1 MSEQTQNNYSNIVSQ
16 VQAQNANALAALTE
30 KAKKHQD
37 MLQSLI
43 NEPIA
48 LASGELLQ
56 RGIFKVSKGVTA
68 LGKQVGSQT
77 VQNVADAVSQ
87 GTSLTDAV
95 TSGIKADVGKA
106 IGTDPV
112 AALRKAQQT
121 ASAEMGKSIKGR
133 VGSSNLATKAATT
146 LDTAKSGAESQRSG
160 LAQTWADIKDK
171 GTETRGVV
179 SRLKSAFG
187 IKENGT
193 ANFTTETSLN
203 EQRAKIRETLAKTK
217 GGRALNRKND
227 ALEANRRLVQKQ
239 KEDGFSDLEPISLS
253 GKKDPRLVA
262 EKGVAA
268 PTEATELDAFASG
281 YSSLKKPEQS
291 VAPAAAEPVLD
302 DEGNPIQDETERL
315 RQKAEARGEEPDA
328 SLAPKAPDRVSETRS
343 ASSVLADLAQRET
356 ITGSAPRAR
365 KAPKQT
371 PTPAPPPAPAPEPK
385 VRPSDLTG
393 GLDPSQLPADAGF
406 KGSGGQK
413 IEAAKPKGEAL
424 PAPEAPAVEK
434 QASYGSLSQTG
445 KQAHLENMIDYQSKN
460 NVSPKDVPA
469 DVRNASLNE
478 QSANDKFEG
487 RGVFATAENKAKT
500 LADRKALKKKQRNA
514 YNALSDEGQQA
525 VDDKAT
531 EYSKQTGVSVSQIPE
546 QVRGNIINDQA
557 LREQAAPPVA
567 AVEPEQSG
575 TSGGPVETQSAVEG
589 EQTQQSQSQVDTS
602 ATDATVQNRK
612 TQLNAAGFNDD
623 GKPDDE
629 ESDGKKEE
637 DDDLDTGGGVAAT
650 SVMDTLTG
658 GVGALATGLAMAF
671 LPKLWEKD
679 PPPPPQMNPEDVVNP
694 SDQLGD
700 T

>member
-16 VQAQNANALAALTE
+16 VQAQNANALAALTS

-56 RGIFKVSKGVTA
+56 RGLFKVSKGVTT
-68 LGKQVGSQT
+68 LGKRVGSQT
-77 VQNVADAVSQ
+77 VQNVADAVST
-87 GTSLTDAV
+87 GGSLTDAI
-95 TSGIKADVGKA
+95 TSGVKTDLSKAL
-106 IGTDPV
+106 GTDPA
-112 AALRKAQQT
+112 AALRKAQQNV
-121 ASAEMGKSIKGR
+121 SAETGKSIKGR
-133 VGSSNLATKAATT
+133 VASSNLASRASTT
-146 LDTAKSGAESQRSG
+146 LDTAKSGAEAKRSG

-179 SRLKSAFG
+179 SRIKSAFG

-193 ANFTTETSLN
+193 ANFTTENSLS

-227 ALEANRRLVQKQ
+227 ALDANRRFVQKQ
-239 KEDGFSDLEPISLS
+239 KEDGFSDLESLSLS
-253 GKKDPRLVA
+253 GKKDSRLVA
-262 EKGVAA
+262 EQGVAP
-268 PTEATELDAFASG
+268 PTEATELDAFTSG

-291 VAPAAAEPVLD
+291 VAAAAEPVLD
-302 DEGNPIQDETERL
+302 DEGKPIQDETERL

-328 SLAPKAPDRVSETRS
+328 SLAPKPADRVTEGRS

-365 KAPKQT
+365 KAPKQK
-371 PTPAPPPAPAPEPK
+371 PTPAPAPDPAPEPT

-413 IEAAKPKGEAL
+413 IEAAKPKGEDLSA

-434 QASYGSLSQTG
+434 QASYRSLSQSG
-445 KQAHLENMIDYQSKN
+445 KQAHLENMIDYQAKN
-460 NVSPKDVPA
+460 KVSPNEVPA

-478 QSANDKFEG
+478 QSANDKSAN
-487 RGVFATAENKAKT
+487 RGAFASDADKAT
-500 LADRKALKKKQRNA
+500 VLADRKVLKKNQRKA
-514 YNALSDEGQQA
+514 YNNLSNEGQQA

-531 EYSKQTGVSVSQIPE
+531 EYSKQTGVPVGQIPE
-546 QVRGNIINDQA
+546 QVRGNIINDQTI
-557 LREQAAPPVA
+557 REQSAPPAA

-589 EQTQQSQSQVDTS
+589 EQTVQSQSQVDSS
-602 ATDATVQNRK
+602 ARDATVENRK
-612 TQLNAAGFNDD
+612 TQLNSAGFNDD
-623 GKPDDE
+623 GKPDNE
-629 ESDGKKEE
+629 NKGSSEE
-637 DDDLDTGGGVAAT
+637 DEDLETGGGIAAT

-679 PPPPPQMNPEDVVNP
+679 PPPPPQMNQEDVANP

>member
-1 MSEQTQNNYSNIVSQ
+1 MSEQTQSNYSNIVSQ

-30 KAKKHQD
+30 KAKKHED

-56 RGIFKVSKGVTA
+56 RGLFKVSKGVNA
-68 LGKQVGSQT
+68 LGQQVGSQT
-77 VQNVADAVSQ
+77 VKNVADAVSK
-87 GTSLTDAV
+87 GTSLTDAIK
-95 TSGIKADVGKA
+95 SGVKTDISKALG
-106 IGTDPV
+106 
-112 AALRKAQQT
+112 KAQQN
-121 ASAEMGKSIKGR
+121 ASAQLGKTIKGR
-133 VGSSNLATKAATT
+133 VGSSDLASRASTT
-146 LDTAKSGAESQRSG
+146 LDTAKTGAEAKRSG
-160 LAQTWADIKDK
+160 IAQAWNDIKDK

-227 ALEANRRLVQKQ
+227 ALDANRRLVQKQ
-239 KEDGFSDLEPISLS
+239 KEDGFSDLDPLSIS
-253 GKKDPRLVA
+253 GKKDSRLVA
-262 EKGVAA
+262 EKGVAP

-281 YSSLKKPEQS
+281 YSSLKKPEQT
-291 VAPAAAEPVLD
+291 VEPTATEPVLD
-302 DEGNPIQDETERL
+302 DDGKPIQDETERL

-328 SLAPKAPDRVSETRS
+328 SLAPKAPDRVSESRS

-365 KAPKQT
+365 KAPKQK
-371 PTPAPPPAPAPEPK
+371 PTPAPAPDPAPEQK
-385 VRPSDLTG
+385 IRPSDLTG

-413 IEAAKPKGEAL
+413 IEAAKPKGETL

-434 QASYGSLSQTG
+434 QATYSSLSQTG
-445 KQAHLENMIDYQSKN
+445 KQAHLEKMIDYQSKN
-460 NVSPKDVPA
+460 NVSPKDVPD

-478 QSANDKFEG
+478 QSANDKFES
-487 RGVFATAENKAKT
+487 RGVFASAENKAKT
-500 LADRKALKKKQRNA
+500 LADRKVLKKNQRKA
-514 YNALSDEGQQA
+514 YGALSDEGQQA

-531 EYSKQTGVSVSQIPE
+531 EYSKQTGVPVGQIPE
-546 QVRGNIINDQA
+546 QVRGNIINDQT
-557 LREQAAPPVA
+557 LREQAAPPAA

-575 TSGGPVETQSAVEG
+575 TSGGPVETQSAVVG
-589 EQTQQSQSQVDTS
+589 EQTQESQSQVDSS
-602 ATDATVQNRK
+602 ATDGTVENRK

-623 GKPDDE
+623 GKPDNE
-629 ESDGKKEE
+629 NKGSSEE
-637 DDDLDTGGGVAAT
+637 DDVLDTGGGIAAT

-679 PPPPPQMNPEDVVNP
+679 PPPPPQMNQEDVVNP